1 MTISGCSQ
9 PEEVV
14 RTVEIKK
21 EKPKLNLPPTEPI
34 ETLPVEWQVINRE
47 KMENVFVELEE
58 ENKPLVIYGL
68 DQKNYENLSINIA
81 NFLKLTKEQKNQ
93 LDSYRRYYENSE

>member
-14 RTVEIKK
+14 RTVEIEK